1 MTHIEKHLA
10 RMLTNDR
17 TTMANL
23 TDELLSEI
31 SAVNLDKRALE
42 SLGRHVLSVIS
53 ADLKS
58 GLHAQKALHAA
69 MQGSRDV

>member
-1 MTHIEKHLA
+1 MINIQKHL
-10 RMLTNDR
+10 RHMLRNDR

-42 SLGRHVLSVIS
+42 ALGRHLLAVIS
-53 ADLKS
+53 DDLKS

>member
-1 MTHIEKHLA
+1 MINIQKHL
-10 RMLTNDR
+10 RHMLRNDR

-31 SAVNLDKRALE
+31 SAVNLDRRALE
-42 SLGRHVLSVIS
+42 QLGRHVLATIS

-58 GLHAQKALHAA
+58 GLYAQQALHAA